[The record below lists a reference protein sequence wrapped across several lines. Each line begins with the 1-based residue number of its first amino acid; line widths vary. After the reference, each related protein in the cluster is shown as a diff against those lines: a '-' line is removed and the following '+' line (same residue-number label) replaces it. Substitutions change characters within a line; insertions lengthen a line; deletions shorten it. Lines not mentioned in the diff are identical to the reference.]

1 MTVSLF
7 NHLCCF
13 TLRTDGFGNLPSGGR
28 TKTRKTIQAGRFQNE
43 KRIKKQI
50 LTHEITMWRCMYQRP
65 TDERI
70 RVCAILELH
79 SSSRRGRSGFGG
91 FGVMSAVPPPFWRK
105 SVTGQL
111 VVLDSLFPDLE
122 ELQVWA
128 ASIHTFPFKELLLLR
143 RFKYPASQPLA
154 NCDIVLHRLANFD
167 FACKAAMGSG
177 RNEMSI
183 DRGKFYLHSFAN
195 TSLKTCH
202 HPWMNHSDIVQEKS
216 LNMASWHT
224 SAWEL
229 LLGLLAKR
237 QVKRPPM
244 ISPQGIFGHFP
255 LRPFRSF
262 RSCHAKM
269 HKNAAPRSWP
279 VRWT

>member
-105 SVTGQL
+105 SVTGQPCCFGQL
-111 VVLDSLFPDLE
+111 ISRFGRIASVSCFHSHFSFQRV
-122 ELQVWA
+122 A
-128 ASIHTFPFKELLLLR
+128 AFATIQISCLATACQLR
-143 RFKYPASQPLA
+143 YCVAS
-154 NCDIVLHRLANFD
+154 V
-167 FACKAAMGSG
+167 
-177 RNEMSI
+177 
-183 DRGKFYLHSFAN
+183 GKFWL
-195 TSLKTCH
+195 C
-202 HPWMNHSDIVQEKS
+202 MQ
-216 LNMASWHT
+216 
-224 SAWEL
+224 
-229 LLGLLAKR
+229 
-237 QVKRPPM
+237 
-244 ISPQGIFGHFP
+244 
-255 LRPFRSF
+255 
-262 RSCHAKM
+262 SCHGL
-269 HKNAAPRSWP
+269 R
-279 VRWT
+279 

>member
-1 MTVSLF
+1 MTVCFCVSLF

-28 TKTRKTIQAGRFQNE
+28 TKTRKTFQAGRFKNE
-43 KRIKKQI
+43 KRKRANSDTWNHHAMYVSTTNRRTDSRLCNFGTAQLESPRSLRLRRLRCDECSPASILKKKR
-50 LTHEITMWRCMYQRP
+50 H
-65 TDERI
+65 
-70 RVCAILELH
+70 
-79 SSSRRGRSGFGG
+79 RSTLLLWT
-91 FGVMSAVPPPFWRK
+91 A
-105 SVTGQL
+105 
-111 VVLDSLFPDLE
+111 LFPDHLE
-122 ELQVWA
+122 KLQVWA

-154 NCDIVLHRLANFD
+154 NCNVVLHRLANFD

-183 DRGKFYLHSFAN
+183 DRGKCYLHSLDN

-202 HPWMNHSDIVQEKS
+202 HPWMNHSDIVQKQS

-229 LLGLLAKR
+229 LLGVLAKR
-237 QVKRPPM
+237 QVERTPM
-244 ISPQGIFGHFP
+244 ISP
-255 LRPFRSF
+255 
-262 RSCHAKM
+262 
-269 HKNAAPRSWP
+269 
-279 VRWT
+279 

>member
-1 MTVSLF
+1 MKSPCDDVCINDQQT
-7 NHLCCF
+7 N
-13 TLRTDGFGNLPSGGR
+13 GFASVQFWNC
-28 TKTRKTIQAGRFQNE
+28 TA
-43 KRIKKQI
+43 
-50 LTHEITMWRCMYQRP
+50 
-65 TDERI
+65 
-70 RVCAILELH
+70 RVAEVAPASAASVWWVQSRLH
-79 SSSRRGRSGFGG
+79 SEEKASQ
-91 FGVMSAVPPPFWRK
+91 VN
-105 SVTGQL
+105 L